1 VVFLGGVFMFKKIL
15 KCYDYKFISA
25 LVVLSLIGLIMVYS
39 ASMVTAI
46 SRYGVSGDYFYKKQK
61 LALIAGFII
70 FTLSAIVPYKIYQE
84 KAVLKIL
91 LGVAVALLILV
102 LAFGHTAGNAQSW
115 FKIGPI
121 AIQPLEITKLTLII
135 YLAAVFANKQEYI
148 NDLKRS
154 ILPPMLVVFFI
165 CFLIILQPD
174 YGGAL
179 LILGTV
185 AAIVLCSGI
194 SKKSILK
201 ISLLGVIGTLIMLAV
216 LLVTGNM
223 DLLFSPGRLA
233 RFTGFLHPFE
243 NQQGDGYQLVNSYVA
258 IGNGR
263 ILGMGLGQGI
273 QKTGY
278 LPESHTDF
286 IMAIIAEE
294 LGFWGVLL
302 VLGLLFFIIFK
313 GLKTA
318 IKCRDPFGALLA
330 IGISVMMAVQVFVN
344 LGAVTGLLP
353 ITGVTLPFISF
364 GGSSLTLLMLAAGI
378 LTNVSMFNTYT
389 QTYKSQSMEQAYIRN
404 V

>member
-1 VVFLGGVFMFKKIL
+1 MFKKIL
-15 KCYDYKFISA
+15 KCYDYKFIAA
-25 LVVLSLIGLIMVYS
+25 LIVLSLIGLIMVYS

-61 LALIAGFII
+61 LALIAGFIL
-70 FTLSAIVPYKIYQE
+70 FTLAAIVPYKIYQE
-84 KAVLKIL
+84 KAVLKFL
-91 LGVAVALLILV
+91 LGVAISLLILV

-148 NDLKRS
+148 NDLKRA
-154 ILPPMLVVFFI
+154 ILPPMVVVLFI

-201 ISLLGVIGTLIMLAV
+201 ISLLGLIGTLVMLAV

-258 IGNGR
+258 IGNGG

-330 IGISVMMAVQVFVN
+330 IGISVMIAVQVFVN

-353 ITGVTLPFISF
+353 ITGVTFPFISF

-389 QTYKSQSMEQAYIRN
+389 QTFKSHSMEQAYIRS

>member
-1 VVFLGGVFMFKKIL
+1 MFKKIL
-15 KCYDYKFISA
+15 KCYDYKFIAA
-25 LVVLSLIGLIMVYS
+25 LIVLSLIGLIMVYS

-61 LALIAGFII
+61 LALIAGFIL
-70 FTLSAIVPYKIYQE
+70 FTLAAIVPYKIYQE
-84 KAVLKIL
+84 KAVLKFL
-91 LGVAVALLILV
+91 LGVAISLLILV

-154 ILPPMLVVFFI
+154 ILPPMVVVLFI

-201 ISLLGVIGTLIMLAV
+201 ISLLGLIGTLVMLAV

-258 IGNGR
+258 IGNGG

-286 IMAIIAEE
+286 IMSIIAEE

-330 IGISVMMAVQVFVN
+330 IGISVMIAVQVFVN

-389 QTYKSQSMEQAYIRN
+389 QTFKSHSMEQAYIRS

>member
-1 VVFLGGVFMFKKIL
+1 MFKKIL
-15 KCYDYKFISA
+15 KCYDYKFIAA

-46 SRYGVSGDYFYKKQK
+46 SRYGVSGAYFYKKQK

-70 FTLSAIVPYKIYQE
+70 FTLAAIVPYKIYQE

-154 ILPPMLVVFFI
+154 ILPPMLVVLFI

-201 ISLLGVIGTLIMLAV
+201 ISLLGVIGTFVMLAV

-258 IGNGR
+258 IGNGG

-330 IGISVMMAVQVFVN
+330 IGISVMIAVQVFVN

-389 QTYKSQSMEQAYIRN
+389 QTYQSQSMEQAYIRN

>member
-1 VVFLGGVFMFKKIL
+1 MFKKIL
-15 KCYDYKFISA
+15 KCYDYKFIAA
-25 LVVLSLIGLIMVYS
+25 LIVLSLIGLIMVYS

-61 LALIAGFII
+61 LALIAGFIL
-70 FTLSAIVPYKIYQE
+70 FTLAAIVPYKIYQE
-84 KAVLKIL
+84 KAVLKFL
-91 LGVAVALLILV
+91 LGVAISLLILV

-154 ILPPMLVVFFI
+154 ILPPMVVVLFI

-174 YGGAL
+174 YGGVL

-201 ISLLGVIGTLIMLAV
+201 ISLLGLIGTLVMLAV

-258 IGNGR
+258 IGNGG

-330 IGISVMMAVQVFVN
+330 IGISVMIAVQVFVN

-389 QTYKSQSMEQAYIRN
+389 QTFKSHSMEQAYIRS

>member
-1 VVFLGGVFMFKKIL
+1 MFKKIL
-15 KCYDYKFISA
+15 KCYDYRFIAA

-70 FTLSAIVPYKIYQE
+70 FTLAAIVPYKIYQE

-91 LGVAVALLILV
+91 LGVSVALLILV

-154 ILPPMLVVFFI
+154 ILPPMLVVLFI

-258 IGNGR
+258 IGNGG

-318 IKCRDPFGALLA
+318 IKCRDHFGALLA
-330 IGISVMMAVQVFVN
+330 IGISVMIAVQVFVN

>member
-1 VVFLGGVFMFKKIL
+1 MFKKIL
-15 KCYDYKFISA
+15 KCYDYKFIAA

-70 FTLSAIVPYKIYQE
+70 FTLAAIVLYKIYQE

-154 ILPPMLVVFFI
+154 ILPPMLVVLFI

-258 IGNGR
+258 IGNGG

-330 IGISVMMAVQVFVN
+330 IGISVMIAVQVFVN

-389 QTYKSQSMEQAYIRN
+389 QTYKSQSVEQAYIRN

>member
-1 VVFLGGVFMFKKIL
+1 MFKKIL
-15 KCYDYKFISA
+15 KCYDYKFIAA

-61 LALIAGFII
+61 LALIAGFIL
-70 FTLSAIVPYKIYQE
+70 FTLAAIVPYKIYRE
-84 KAVLKIL
+84 KAVLKVL

-148 NDLKRS
+148 NALKRS
-154 ILPPMLVVFFI
+154 ILPPMLVVLFI

-185 AAIVLCSGI
+185 VAIVLCSGI

-201 ISLLGVIGTLIMLAV
+201 ISLLGVIGILVMLAV

-258 IGNGR
+258 IGNGG

-330 IGISVMMAVQVFVN
+330 IGISVMIAVQVFVN

>member
-1 VVFLGGVFMFKKIL
+1 MLKKIL
-15 KCYDYKFISA
+15 KCYDYKFIGA

-70 FTLSAIVPYKIYQE
+70 FTLAAIVPYKIYQE
-84 KAVLKIL
+84 KAVLKVL

-154 ILPPMLVVFFI
+154 ILPPMLVVLFI

-194 SKKSILK
+194 SKKAILK
-201 ISLLGVIGTLIMLAV
+201 ISVLGVIGTLIMLAV

-258 IGNGR
+258 IGNGG

-378 LTNVSMFNTYT
+378 LTNVSMFTTYT
-389 QTYKSQSMEQAYIRN
+389 QTYQSQSMEQAYIRN

>member
-1 VVFLGGVFMFKKIL
+1 MFKKIL
-15 KCYDYKFISA
+15 KCYDYKFITA
-25 LVVLSLIGLIMVYS
+25 LIILSLIGLIMVYS
-39 ASMVTAI
+39 ASMVTTI

-70 FTLSAIVPYKIYQE
+70 FTLAAIVPYKIYQE
-84 KAVLKIL
+84 KAVLKVL

-121 AIQPLEITKLTLII
+121 AIQPLEMTKLTLII

-154 ILPPMLVVFFI
+154 ILPPMLVVLFI

-201 ISLLGVIGTLIMLAV
+201 INLLGVIGTLVMLAV

-258 IGNGR
+258 IGNGG

-302 VLGLLFFIIFK
+302 VLGLLFFIIFE

-330 IGISVMMAVQVFVN
+330 IGISVMIAVQVFVN

-378 LTNVSMFNTYT
+378 LTNVSMLSTYT
-389 QTYKSQSMEQAYIRN
+389 QTYKSQSMEQAYIRS

>member
-1 VVFLGGVFMFKKIL
+1 MFKKIL
-15 KCYDYKFISA
+15 KCYDYKFIAA

-39 ASMVTAI
+39 ASMVAAI

-70 FTLSAIVPYKIYQE
+70 FTLAAIVPYKIYQE

-154 ILPPMLVVFFI
+154 ILPPMLVVLFI

-194 SKKSILK
+194 SKKSVLK
-201 ISLLGVIGTLIMLAV
+201 ISLLGVIGTLVMLAV

-223 DLLFSPGRLA
+223 ELLFSPGRLA

-258 IGNGR
+258 IGNGG

-389 QTYKSQSMEQAYIRN
+389 QTYKSQSVEQAYIRN

>member
-1 VVFLGGVFMFKKIL
+1 MFKKIL
-15 KCYDYKFISA
+15 KCYDYKFIAA

-154 ILPPMLVVFFI
+154 ILPPMLVVLFI

-258 IGNGR
+258 IGNGG

>member
-1 VVFLGGVFMFKKIL
+1 MFKKIL
-15 KCYDYKFISA
+15 KCYDYKFIAA

-70 FTLSAIVPYKIYQE
+70 FTLSAIVPYKIHQE

-154 ILPPMLVVFFI
+154 ILPPMLVVLFI

-223 DLLFSPGRLA
+223 TFC
-233 RFTGFLHPFE
+233 FL
-243 NQQGDGYQLVNSYVA
+243 
-258 IGNGR
+258 R
-263 ILGMGLGQGI
+263 
-273 QKTGY
+273 
-278 LPESHTDF
+278 
-286 IMAIIAEE
+286 
-294 LGFWGVLL
+294 GV
-302 VLGLLFFIIFK
+302 
-313 GLKTA
+313 
-318 IKCRDPFGALLA
+318 
-330 IGISVMMAVQVFVN
+330 
-344 LGAVTGLLP
+344 
-353 ITGVTLPFISF
+353 
-364 GGSSLTLLMLAAGI
+364 
-378 LTNVSMFNTYT
+378 
-389 QTYKSQSMEQAYIRN
+389 
-404 V
+404 

>member
-1 VVFLGGVFMFKKIL
+1 MFKKIL
-15 KCYDYKFISA
+15 KCYDYKFIAA

-70 FTLSAIVPYKIYQE
+70 FTLAAIVPYKIYQE
-84 KAVLKIL
+84 KAVLKVL

-154 ILPPMLVVFFI
+154 ILPPMLVVLFI

-194 SKKSILK
+194 SKKAILK
-201 ISLLGVIGTLIMLAV
+201 ISVLGVIGTLIMLAV

-258 IGNGR
+258 IGNGG

-378 LTNVSMFNTYT
+378 LTNVSMFTTYT
-389 QTYKSQSMEQAYIRN
+389 QTYQSQSMEQAYIRN

>member
-1 VVFLGGVFMFKKIL
+1 MFKKIL
-15 KCYDYKFISA
+15 KCYDYKFITA
-25 LVVLSLIGLIMVYS
+25 LIILSLIGLIMVYS

-70 FTLSAIVPYKIYQE
+70 FTLAAIVPYKIYQE
-84 KAVLKIL
+84 KAVLKVL

-121 AIQPLEITKLTLII
+121 AIQPLEMTKLTLII

-154 ILPPMLVVFFI
+154 ILPPMLVVLFI

-201 ISLLGVIGTLIMLAV
+201 INLLGVIGTLVMLAV

-258 IGNGR
+258 IGNGG

-302 VLGLLFFIIFK
+302 VLGLLFFIIFE

-330 IGISVMMAVQVFVN
+330 IGISVMIAVQVFVN

-378 LTNVSMFNTYT
+378 LTNVSMFSTYT
-389 QTYKSQSMEQAYIRN
+389 QTYKSQSMEQAYIRS

>member
-1 VVFLGGVFMFKKIL
+1 MFKKIL
-15 KCYDYKFISA
+15 KCYDYKFIAA

-70 FTLSAIVPYKIYQE
+70 FTLAAIIPYKIYQE

-154 ILPPMLVVFFI
+154 ILPPMLVVLFI

-201 ISLLGVIGTLIMLAV
+201 ISLLGVIGTLVMLAV

-258 IGNGR
+258 TGNGG

-389 QTYKSQSMEQAYIRN
+389 QTYKSQSVEQAYIRN

>member
-1 VVFLGGVFMFKKIL
+1 MFKKIL
-15 KCYDYKFISA
+15 KCYDYKFIAA
-25 LVVLSLIGLIMVYS
+25 LIVLSLIGLIMVYS

-61 LALIAGFII
+61 LALIAGFTL
-70 FTLSAIVPYKIYQE
+70 FTLAAIVPYKIYQE
-84 KAVLKIL
+84 KAVLKFL
-91 LGVAVALLILV
+91 LGVIISLLILV

-154 ILPPMLVVFFI
+154 ILPPMVVVLFI

-201 ISLLGVIGTLIMLAV
+201 ISLLGLIGTLVMLTV

-223 DLLFSPGRLA
+223 DFLFSPGRLA

-243 NQQGDGYQLVNSYVA
+243 NQQGNGYQLVNSYVA
-258 IGNGR
+258 IGNGG
-263 ILGMGLGQGI
+263 ILGMGLGQGV

-389 QTYKSQSMEQAYIRN
+389 QTFKSHSMEQAYIRS

>member
-1 VVFLGGVFMFKKIL
+1 MFKKIL
-15 KCYDYKFISA
+15 KCYDYKFIAA
-25 LVVLSLIGLIMVYS
+25 LIVLSLIGLIMVYS

-61 LALIAGFII
+61 LALIAGFIL
-70 FTLSAIVPYKIYQE
+70 FTLAAIVPYKIYQE
-84 KAVLKIL
+84 KAVLKFL
-91 LGVAVALLILV
+91 LGVAISLLILV

-148 NDLKRS
+148 NDLKRA
-154 ILPPMLVVFFI
+154 ILPPMVVVLFI

-201 ISLLGVIGTLIMLAV
+201 ISLLGLIGTLVMLAV

-258 IGNGR
+258 IGNGG

-286 IMAIIAEE
+286 VMAIIAEE

-330 IGISVMMAVQVFVN
+330 IGISVMIAVQVFVN

-389 QTYKSQSMEQAYIRN
+389 QTFKSHSMEQAYIRS

>member
-1 VVFLGGVFMFKKIL
+1 MFKKIL
-15 KCYDYKFISA
+15 KCYDYKFIAA
-25 LVVLSLIGLIMVYS
+25 LVVLSLIDLIMVYS

-70 FTLSAIVPYKIYQE
+70 FTLAAIVPYKIYQE

-154 ILPPMLVVFFI
+154 ILPPMLVVLFI

-201 ISLLGVIGTLIMLAV
+201 ISLLGVIGTLVMLAV

-258 IGNGR
+258 IGNGG

-389 QTYKSQSMEQAYIRN
+389 QTYKSQSVEQAYIRN

>member
-1 VVFLGGVFMFKKIL
+1 MFKKIL
-15 KCYDYKFISA
+15 KCYDYKFIAA
-25 LVVLSLIGLIMVYS
+25 LIVLSLIGLIMVYS

-61 LALIAGFII
+61 LALIAGFIL
-70 FTLSAIVPYKIYQE
+70 FTLAAIVPYKIYQE
-84 KAVLKIL
+84 KAVLKFL
-91 LGVAVALLILV
+91 LGVAISLLILV

-154 ILPPMLVVFFI
+154 ILPPMVVVLFI

-201 ISLLGVIGTLIMLAV
+201 ISLLGLIGTLVMLAI

-258 IGNGR
+258 IGNGG

-330 IGISVMMAVQVFVN
+330 IGISVMIAVQVFVN

-389 QTYKSQSMEQAYIRN
+389 QTFKSHSMEQAYIRS

>member
-1 VVFLGGVFMFKKIL
+1 MFKKIL
-15 KCYDYKFISA
+15 KCYDYKFIAA

-70 FTLSAIVPYKIYQE
+70 FTLAAIVPYKIYQE

-154 ILPPMLVVFFI
+154 ILPPMLVVLFI

-201 ISLLGVIGTLIMLAV
+201 ISLLGLIGTLVMLAV

-258 IGNGR
+258 IGNGG

-378 LTNVSMFNTYT
+378 LTNVSMFTTYT
-389 QTYKSQSMEQAYIRN
+389 QTYQSQSMEQAYIRN

>member
-1 VVFLGGVFMFKKIL
+1 MFKKIL
-15 KCYDYKFISA
+15 KCYDYKFIAA
-25 LVVLSLIGLIMVYS
+25 LIVLSLIGLIMVYS

-46 SRYGVSGDYFYKKQK
+46 SRYSVSRDYFYKKQK
-61 LALIAGFII
+61 LALIAGFIL
-70 FTLSAIVPYKIYQE
+70 FTLAAIVPYKIYQE
-84 KAVLKIL
+84 KAVLKFL
-91 LGVAVALLILV
+91 LGVAISLLILV

-154 ILPPMLVVFFI
+154 ILPPMVVVLFI

-201 ISLLGVIGTLIMLAV
+201 ISLLGLIGTLVMLAV

-258 IGNGR
+258 IGNGG

-330 IGISVMMAVQVFVN
+330 IGISVMIAVQVFVN

-389 QTYKSQSMEQAYIRN
+389 QTFKSHSMEQAYIRS

>member
-1 VVFLGGVFMFKKIL
+1 
-15 KCYDYKFISA
+15 
-25 LVVLSLIGLIMVYS
+25 
-39 ASMVTAI
+39 
-46 SRYGVSGDYFYKKQK
+46 
-61 LALIAGFII
+61 GFIL
-70 FTLSAIVPYKIYQE
+70 FTLAAIVPYKIYQE
-84 KAVLKIL
+84 KAVLKFL
-91 LGVAVALLILV
+91 LGVAISLLILV

-154 ILPPMLVVFFI
+154 ILPPMVVVLFI

-201 ISLLGVIGTLIMLAV
+201 ISLLGLIGTLVMLAV

-258 IGNGR
+258 IGNGG

-330 IGISVMMAVQVFVN
+330 IGISVMIAVQVFVN

-389 QTYKSQSMEQAYIRN
+389 QTFKSHSMEQAYIRS

>member
-1 VVFLGGVFMFKKIL
+1 MFKKIL
-15 KCYDYKFISA
+15 KCYDYTFIAA
-25 LVVLSLIGLIMVYS
+25 LIVLSLIGLIMVYS

-61 LALIAGFII
+61 LALIAGFIL
-70 FTLSAIVPYKIYQE
+70 FTLAAIVPYKIYQE
-84 KAVLKIL
+84 KAVLKFL
-91 LGVAVALLILV
+91 LGVAISLLILV

-154 ILPPMLVVFFI
+154 IFPPMVVVLFI

-185 AAIVLCSGI
+185 SAIVLCSGI

-201 ISLLGVIGTLIMLAV
+201 ISLLGLIGTLVMLAV

-243 NQQGDGYQLVNSYVA
+243 NQQDDGYQLVNSYVA
-258 IGNGR
+258 IGNGG

-286 IMAIIAEE
+286 IIAIVAEE

-318 IKCRDPFGALLA
+318 IKCRDAFGALLA
-330 IGISVMMAVQVFVN
+330 IGISVMIAVQVFVN

-378 LTNVSMFNTYT
+378 LTNVSMFNTYA
-389 QTYKSQSMEQAYIRN
+389 QTFKSHSMEQAYIRS

>member
-1 VVFLGGVFMFKKIL
+1 MFKKIL
-15 KCYDYKFISA
+15 KCYDYKFIAA
-25 LVVLSLIGLIMVYS
+25 LIVLSLIGLIMVYS

-61 LALIAGFII
+61 LALIAGFIL
-70 FTLSAIVPYKIYQE
+70 FTLAAIVPYKIYQE
-84 KAVLKIL
+84 KAVLKFL
-91 LGVAVALLILV
+91 LGVAISLLILV

-148 NDLKRS
+148 NDLKRA
-154 ILPPMLVVFFI
+154 ILPPMVVVLFI

-174 YGGAL
+174 YGGVL

-201 ISLLGVIGTLIMLAV
+201 ISLLGLIGTLVMLAV

-258 IGNGR
+258 IGNGG
-263 ILGMGLGQGI
+263 ILGMELGQGI

-286 IMAIIAEE
+286 VMAIIAEE

-330 IGISVMMAVQVFVN
+330 IGISVMIAVQVFVN

-389 QTYKSQSMEQAYIRN
+389 QTFKSHSMEQAYIRS

>member
-1 VVFLGGVFMFKKIL
+1 MFKKIL
-15 KCYDYKFISA
+15 KCYDYRFIAA

-70 FTLSAIVPYKIYQE
+70 FTLAAIVPYKIYQE

-91 LGVAVALLILV
+91 LGVSVALLILV

-154 ILPPMLVVFFI
+154 ILPPMLVVLFI

-258 IGNGR
+258 IGNGG

-294 LGFWGVLL
+294 LGFLGVLL

-318 IKCRDPFGALLA
+318 IKCRDHFGALLA
-330 IGISVMMAVQVFVN
+330 IGISVMIAVQVFVN